1 MENRDLKKEA
11 EIRSEKLLEY
21 GDKFRKDEEFYN
33 MFMFGTTHPEIHPN
47 TFISLVDGT
56 CRFERLT
63 KEEVIEKYGYLF
75 TEEEIEK
82 FKTT

>member
-11 EIRSEKLLEY
+11 EIQAEKLLEY

-33 MFMFGTTHPEIHPN
+33 MLMFGTTHPEIPPN
-47 TFISLVDGT
+47 TFINLGNGT